1 MKVAYLGPRGSFCSV
16 VAEYAFPTDKRC
28 AYDSII
34 EVIEAYEQSCCDF
47 ALIPIENS
55 TEGSVTMSIDK
66 LFHDSKADVVGEF
79 TLPISQNLLGHAS
92 EQPLELIYSHPQ
104 ALAQTRNYL
113 RAHYPYAQVQVMPST
128 SAAAEFV
135 QQHPERPIA
144 AVANYQAAEMF
155 DLEILAENIQDSAQ
169 NTTRFWLLGKDK
181 QRFDLPVQ
189 GQKVSLALT
198 LPHNLPGAL
207 HKAIS
212 VFAWRDIDM
221 TKIES
226 RPLKTKLG
234 QYFFVIDVVNNKEN
248 QSKIPFAIE
257 ELVTL
262 GVQVRVLGDYLVYA
276 VDEV

>member
-66 LFHDSKADVVGEF
+66 LFHDSKADVVAEF

-92 EQPLELIYSHPQ
+92 KQPLELIYSHPQ

-128 SAAAEFV
+128 SAAAEVV

-226 RPLKTKLG
+226 RPLKTQLG